1 MINCPFAIN
10 PNSTSLRWVGQVGSC
25 WRLFIFVSDI
35 AAVQNVF
42 PTFVPPYDIFDGEDG
57 NCQSRQDEDDIWQSH
72 LVFAFSAIS
81 TSLRMAS
88 ERSNERSAAHLS
100 MPAINAS
107 GMRAATSLSTPVAGR
122 PTFRLTDIDFAIIF
136 A

>member
-57 NCQSRQDEDDIWQSH
+57 NCQSH